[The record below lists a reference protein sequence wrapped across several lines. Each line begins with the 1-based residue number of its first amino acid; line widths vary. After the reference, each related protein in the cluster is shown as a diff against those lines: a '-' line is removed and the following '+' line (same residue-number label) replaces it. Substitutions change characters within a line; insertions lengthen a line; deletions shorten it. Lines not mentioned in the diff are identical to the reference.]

1 MTDRKPLFKQVQTPQ
16 GKEKAPSAGAEVGTN
31 ATDKPA
37 RSGDGV
43 TVEAQLDPRA
53 AAEDLPQEVGGYDGP
68 EPTRFGDWEH
78 KGRCT
83 DF

>member
-1 MTDRKPLFKQVQTPQ
+1 MTWKGSDHITAMRKNLKFVETKVRDSQVGGSPN
-16 GKEKAPSAGAEVGTN
+16 SAAIL
-31 ATDKPA
+31 P
-37 RSGDGV
+37 R
-43 TVEAQLDPRA
+43 LDPRA
-53 AAEDLPQEVGGYDGP
+53 AAKDLPKEFGGSQGP

>member
-1 MTDRKPLFKQVQTPQ
+1 MEQKKPRFK
-16 GKEKAPSAGAEVGTN
+16 EIEVKGGRTRAAN
-31 ATDKPA
+31 QAREAASFVVPA
-37 RSGDGV
+37 K
-43 TVEAQLDPRA
+43 LDPRTA
-53 AAEDLPQEVGGYDGP
+53 GGTGGEQPLPPERGGYDGP

>member
-1 MTDRKPLFKQVQTPQ
+1 MTPTTRTFTEKVTPESQ
-16 GKEKAPSAGAEVGTN
+16 KTN
-31 ATDKPA
+31 RPIKVVKPA
-37 RSGDGV
+37 DLNPKATSNN
-43 TVEAQLDPRA
+43 VEK
-53 AAEDLPQEVGGYDGP
+53 EFGGYDGP

>member
-1 MTDRKPLFKQVQTPQ
+1 MEEKKPRFKEIAVPGRKSL
-16 GKEKAPSAGAEVGTN
+16 A
-31 ATDKPA
+31 DKNTRAASFVIPA
-37 RSGDGV
+37 K
-43 TVEAQLDPRA
+43 LDPRA
-53 AAEDLPQEVGGYDGP
+53 AGGAETDQQSLPPERGGYDGP

>member
-1 MTDRKPLFKQVQTPQ
+1 MTKNPTPKPNSETLVAGFRAVATPET
-16 GKEKAPSAGAEVGTN
+16 KT
-31 ATDKPA
+31 KPRPA
-37 RSGDGV
+37 SG
-43 TVEAQLDPRA
+43 VERPAQLDPKA
-53 AAEDLPQEVGGYDGP
+53 AAKDLPSEVGGYDGP

>member
-1 MTDRKPLFKQVQTPQ
+1 MSKTDSPFRSVRTPQ
-16 GKEKAPSAGAEVGTN
+16 SKAAAPAAG
-31 ATDKPA
+31 PA
-37 RSGDGV
+37 P
-43 TVEAQLDPRA
+43 VEIPAKLDPRA
-53 AAEDLPQEVGGYDGP
+53 AAKDLPPERGGYSGP